1 MVNALLLIA
10 RWIAAAHDRWCATTA
25 TRRPLRVE
33 VDVLKELVERLRA
46 ENDLLRGRL
55 GRMESARRPRY
66 WPWERLRILWHQAR
80 NGLSLRATARAFV
93 LSTQTLL
100 DWHKDAA
107 SSAGRVVAARVPMN
121 RPCELATEVARRIRT
136 EWPRWGTRR
145 IAGILAR
152 LGLKASRSSVQRAL
166 RRPHSSR
173 PFPKAAARAP
183 RGRSFLAKHPNHIWM
198 IDLTPLRRPLRTLM
212 VGAVIDACS
221 RRVLAL
227 RVWSQDPTALR
238 VVGMLR
244 AAVRA
249 ARAPAWIVT
258 DRGTQFTAAEF
269 LRMLRRHEVRR
280 RYGAVHRHG
289 SVALIERYWQTCK
302 VEGVT
307 LGLLYRPLATIQ
319 RRLDSYVA
327 WFNAH
332 RPHQGLCGRTPDEVY
347 FDRRTAAVSVPV
359 RAALEVRCHDGHHDL
374 PVLAL
379 RHAA

>member
-1 MVNALLLIA
+1 MVKALLLVS
-10 RWIAAAHDRWCATTA
+10 RWIGLAHDKWRDSAR
-25 TRRPLRVE
+25 RRPRAVE
-33 VDVLKELVERLRA
+33 IDVLRELAGRLQA
-46 ENDLLRGRL
+46 ENDLLRARLERL
-55 GRMESARRPRY
+55 GSAHRPRY
-66 WPWERLRILWHQAR
+66 RAWERLRILWHQAR
-80 NGLSLRATARAFV
+80 YGLSLRATARAFV
-93 LSTQTLL
+93 LSTQTLVN
-100 DWHKDAA
+100 WYKDAA
-107 SSAGRVVAARVPMN
+107 ASAARVVAARVPMN
-121 RPCELATEVARRIRT
+121 RLCDLAAEVARRIRT

-152 LGLKASRSSVQRAL
+152 LGLRASRSSVQRAL
-166 RRPHSSR
+166 RRPGSPR
-173 PFPKAAARAP
+173 PFPKAATRART
-183 RGRSFLAKHPNHIWM
+183 GRALIAKHPNHIWM

-227 RVWSQDPTALR
+227 RVWSQDPTALQ

-244 AAVRA
+244 AAIRSA
-249 ARAPAWIVT
+249 GTPTWIVT

-289 SVALIERYWQTCK
+289 SVALIERLWRSLK
-302 VEGVT
+302 AEGVT
-307 LGLLYRPLATIQ
+307 LGLLYRPLAVIE
-319 RRLDSYVA
+319 RRLASYVA

-332 RPHQGLCGRTPDEVY
+332 RPHQGLGQRTPDEVY
-347 FDRRTAAVSVPV
+347 FDRPTAAASVPV

-374 PVLAL
+374 PVLTL